1 MALRSI
7 TCNRQAL
14 VRASKRAYSN
24 APTAST
30 PLTSPFA
37 PRHLL
42 SCAELTA
49 TELTTLVKMAFA
61 FKQEIKSQDDHFW
74 RRRNGL
80 SGRTIAMLFSKRSTR
95 TRVSTESAVAALGGS
110 PMFLGKED
118 IQLGVNESLKD
129 SSIVIS
135 SMVASIVA
143 RVAKHDDVA
152 DLAKH
157 STVPVINALSDDFH
171 PLQAITDCL
180 TLYEAF
186 QADKKGTGLGL
197 AGLQIAWVGDANN
210 VLFDLAIAARKLG
223 INLTVAT
230 PAGYETPEH
239 MVVKIRDSAKEV
251 AVPGDFL
258 QLSEPNAAVKDARVI
273 FTDTW
278 ISMGQEAEKEKRL
291 KAFEGFRVTESMAK
305 RGGAH
310 PDWKFMHCLPRH
322 PEEVA
327 DEVFYHP
334 QRSLVFTEAENR
346 FYTMIAVLQA
356 LVVLRG
362 KFVGRDV

>member
-1 MALRSI
+1 MYHWE
-7 TCNRQAL
+7 RQAL
-14 VRASKRAYSN
+14 KRTYNRLYTST
-24 APTAST
+24 PTVST

-42 SCAELTA
+42 SCADLSANELKS
-49 TELTTLVKMAFA
+49 LIRMAYS
-61 FKQEIKSQDDHFW
+61 FKQELKTQDDWF
-74 RRRNGL
+74 RSRGQGL
-80 SGRTIAMLFSKRSTR
+80 LGKSVAMLFSKRSTR

-110 PMFLGKED
+110 SMFLGKDD

-129 SSIVIS
+129 TSIVIS

-152 DLAKH
+152 DLTKH

-180 TLYEAF
+180 TLYETF
-186 QADKKGTGLGL
+186 GNSKNGSDLGL
-197 AGLQIAWVGDANN
+197 EGLRIAWVGDANN

-223 INLTVAT
+223 INLAVAA
-230 PAGYETPEH
+230 PKGYQTPER
-239 MVVKIRDSAKEV
+239 MVLTIKNSAKEGSN
-251 AVPGDFL
+251 PGDFV
-258 QLSEPNAAVKDARVI
+258 QLSEPYGAVKDAQVI

-278 ISMGQEAEKEKRL
+278 ISMGQEDEKEKRL
-291 KAFEGFRVTESMAK
+291 KAFEGFRVSESMAEE
-305 RGGAH
+305 GGAQ
-310 PDWKFMHCLPRH
+310 PDWRFMHCLPRH
-322 PEEVA
+322 PEEVT

-346 FYTMIAVLQA
+346 LYTMIAVLHA
-356 LVVLRG
+356 FVVLKG
-362 KFVGRDV
+362 KFV